1 MGVVLESF
9 HESVCIIISSVKIIV
24 FLSFSTSAFSSGEEQ
39 GSQGSPLAVPAEA
52 ELEVEQASREQ
63 IIGRY

>member
-24 FLSFSTSAFSSGEEQ
+24 FLTFSSSAFSSGEEQ
-39 GSQGSPLAVPAEA
+39 GSQGSLLAVPAEA
-52 ELEVEQASREQ
+52 ELEAEQASREQ